1 MRVNLTGKKVL
12 LGVTGSIAIYKAAE
26 VARLLIKS
34 EAQVRIVMT
43 EAAQRFVTP
52 LTFEALTH
60 QTVLT
65 EATESWSSDL
75 NHIDIGK
82 WADLFLIAP
91 ATANTLNK
99 LSKGIA
105 DNLLLQSAL
114 AFGGPLLVA
123 PAANTRMITNP
134 HTEGSL
140 KMLGV
145 GDVQIIRP
153 QTKLLACGD
162 EGNGA
167 LADPIE
173 IYWQTA
179 QALMSDP
186 FWQNRKVVVTGGGTR
201 ERIDEV
207 RYLSNNSSGKMGKA
221 LSTALYLRGADVCY
235 VTTMPHDDLPS
246 EIYTVDVED
255 GGEMHEYVVDCLRTA
270 KKGKLSKP
278 SIHTAEPVHWIQKTP
293 YLFMAAAVA
302 DYAPQFSQEGKL
314 KKDALGSEWSLELT
328 QTVDILKSIDKN
340 DIITVGFKA
349 EMDKENG
356 KANAQNLL
364 VRKGVDAVCFN
375 LLENRESFGTD
386 ENQVIFLTPNKEIDL
401 GRHPKLELAL
411 NILDESETLDHEK
424 A

>member
-1 MRVNLTGKKVL
+1 MRANLTGKKVL

-26 VARLLIKS
+26 IARLLIKS
-34 EAQVRIVMT
+34 GAQVRVVMS

-60 QTVLT
+60 QTVLR
-65 EATESWSSDL
+65 EETESWSSDL

-105 DNLLLQSAL
+105 DNLLLQTAL
-114 AFGGPLLVA
+114 AFGEPLLVA
-123 PAANTRMITNP
+123 PAANTRMIANP
-134 HTEGSL
+134 HTEASL

-145 GDVQIIRP
+145 NDVQIIRP
-153 QTKLLACGD
+153 QSKLLACGD

-167 LADPIE
+167 LADPLE

-179 QALMSDP
+179 RALMTQP
-186 FWQNRKVVVTGGGTR
+186 FWEDRKVVVTGGGTR
-201 ERIDEV
+201 ERLDEV
-207 RYLSNNSSGKMGKA
+207 RYLSNYSSGKMGKA
-221 LSTALYLRGADVCY
+221 LATALYLRGADVCY
-235 VTTMPHDDLPS
+235 VTTMPHDDLPD
-246 EIYTVDVED
+246 EIYTIDVED
-255 GGEMHEYVVDCLRTA
+255 ANEMHEYVVDCLRTA
-270 KKGKLSKP
+270 KKGKLSKA
-278 SIHTAEPVHWIQKTP
+278 SIHTADPVHWIQKTP

-302 DYAPQFSQEGKL
+302 DYAPKFSQNGKL
-314 KKDALGSEWSLELT
+314 KKDALGSEWSLELA

-340 DIITVGFKA
+340 GIVTVGFKA
-349 EMDKENG
+349 EMDKEKG
-356 KANAQNLL
+356 KANAQGLIE
-364 VRKGVDAVCFN
+364 RKGVDAVCFN
-375 LLENRESFGTD
+375 LLEDRESFGTD
-386 ENQVIFLTPNKEIDL
+386 DNRVIFLTKDHEVDL

-411 NILDESETLDHEK
+411 KILDESEALDHET

>member
-1 MRVNLTGKKVL
+1 MRANLTGKKVL

-34 EAQVRIVMT
+34 GAEVRVVMS

-60 QTVLT
+60 NTVLR
-65 EATESWSSDL
+65 EETESWSSDL

-82 WADLFLIAP
+82 WADIFLIAP

-105 DNLLLQSAL
+105 DNLLLQTAL

-123 PAANTRMITNP
+123 PAANTRMIANP
-134 HTEGSL
+134 HTEASL

-145 GDVQIIRP
+145 NDVQIIRP
-153 QTKLLACGD
+153 QSKLLACGD

-179 QALMSDP
+179 RALMTRP
-186 FWQNRKVVVTGGGTR
+186 FWQDRKVVVTGGGTR
-201 ERIDEV
+201 ERLDEV
-207 RYLSNNSSGKMGKA
+207 RYLSNYSSGKMGKA
-221 LSTALYLRGADVCY
+221 LATALYLRGADVCY
-235 VTTMPHDDLPS
+235 VTTMPHDDLPG

-255 GGEMHEYVVDCLRTA
+255 AAEMHEYVVDCLRTA

-278 SIHTAEPVHWIQKTP
+278 SIHTADPVHWIQKTP

-302 DYAPQFSQEGKL
+302 DYAPKFSQDGKL
-314 KKDALGSEWSLELT
+314 KKDALGSEWSLDLA

-340 DIITVGFKA
+340 GIITVGFKA
-349 EMDKENG
+349 EMDKEKG
-356 KANAQNLL
+356 KENARNLL
-364 VRKGVDAVCFN
+364 KRKGVDAVCFN
-375 LLENRESFGTD
+375 LLEDRESFGTD
-386 ENQVIFLTPNKEIDL
+386 DNRVIFLTRDKEIDL
-401 GRHPKLELAL
+401 GRHPKLELAFK
-411 NILDESETLDHEK
+411 ILDESETLDHEK